1 MNKIAMTMIAA
12 ALGFSAPVIADDAHA
27 HHQEPA
33 ADAKSAPAEFG
44 PQVKRMQANLRK
56 MQPQLERLAKAKT
69 DADRQKALA
78 EHMHTMKENMDMAR
92 GMQAGKMEC
101 PMMEGGMGK
110 MGKGGGMGMM
120 GGGMGAKA
128 GDAAAGAVSER
139 MQQMEKRMDM
149 MQSMM
154 EHMMRRQEGAPPAPV
169 PAR

>member
-1 MNKIAMTMIAA
+1 MKKFALTAIVV
-12 ALGFSAPVIADDAHA
+12 ALGFSAPAIADDAHA

-33 ADAKSAPAEFG
+33 ADAKSASVEFV
-44 PQVKRMQANLRK
+44 PQVKRMQANVKK
-56 MQPQLERLAKAKT
+56 MQTQLERLARAKT
-69 DADRQKALA
+69 DAERQQAIA
-78 EHMHTMKENMDMAR
+78 EHMHTMKESMDMAR

-101 PMMEGGMGK
+101 PMMEGGMSK

-128 GDAAAGAVSER
+128 GDAAAGGAAER

-154 EHMMRRQEGAPPAPV
+154 EHMMRRQEGSPPAPV
-169 PAR
+169 PAK

>member
-1 MNKIAMTMIAA
+1 MKKFALTAIVV

-27 HHQEPA
+27 HHQEPV
-33 ADAKSAPAEFG
+33 ADAKIAPVEFV
-44 PQVKRMQANLRK
+44 PQVKRMQANVKK
-56 MQPQLERLAKAKT
+56 MQTQLDRLAKAKT
-69 DADRQKALA
+69 DAERQQAIA
-78 EHMHTMKENMDMAR
+78 EHMHTMKESMDMAR

-110 MGKGGGMGMM
+110 MGKGGMMGMM

-128 GDAAAGAVSER
+128 GDAAER

-169 PAR
+169 PAK